1 KIPSINAQCPS
12 GSVALLHNS
21 ECVTNV
27 QCQNQAPGYICYN
40 GVCCS
45 DGTDTISTVPY
56 NGYCT
61 MNNQC
66 RVEHTQCLN
75 NHCVCDNEYAYS
87 GQACVPVIKNCASNE
102 VNVRG
107 SCYRKVSY
115 GFQCEHTEQCTYEG
129 GICNDGLC
137 RCANGFLFDNTKCLP
152 QVTTATCRQS
162 NAKVEITNGVVKN
175 CYNEPCAV
183 GYFCEF
189 NANFNNGQYICC
201 GSDANDIY
209 ATCRQSNAKV
219 EITNGVVKNCYN
231 EPCAVG
237 YFCEF
242 NANFNNGQY
251 ICCGSD
257 ANDIYGIIR
266 MLPGTDKPLEC
277 STANSCTYVNTP
289 NCVMSPRYGYK
300 VCCSTMIC

>member
-1 KIPSINAQCPS
+1 MISTNRYDQFPSSHKAMFHFVALLYALFLFAKIPSINAQCPS

-21 ECVTNV
+21 RCVTNI

-45 DGTDTISTVPY
+45 DGTDTVSTVPY
-56 NGYCT
+56 DGYCT
-61 MNNQC
+61 MTNQC
-66 RVEHTQCLN
+66 RVEHTKCLN

-87 GQACVPVIKNCASNE
+87 GQACVPVIKNCGSNE
-102 VNVRG
+102 VSVGG

-115 GFQCEHTEQCTYEG
+115 GFQCEHAEQCNYDG
-129 GICNDGLC
+129 GVCSDGLC

-152 QVTTATCRQS
+152 QITTATCRQP
-162 NAKVEITNGVVKN
+162 NAKVEIINGVVKN

-189 NANFNNGQYICC
+189 N
-201 GSDANDIY
+201 
-209 ATCRQSNAKV
+209 
-219 EITNGVVKNCYN
+219 E
-231 EPCAVG
+231 
-237 YFCEF
+237 
-242 NANFNNGQY
+242 NFNNGQY

-266 MLPGTDKPLEC
+266 LLPGTDKPLEC
-277 STANSCTYVNTP
+277 STENSCTYVNTP